1 MSINIIF
8 SDTTANGPSS
18 FDGLKRAINTTT
30 AIVAEAAGIEG
41 DIKITDI
48 EYRADWSDLED
59 QNHVYTFV
67 GISQD
72 GQHQFNGSVNM
83 TLTERKGW
91 FCFDSFRNE
100 LDRAEFFQPM
110 IDQFKGR
117 G

>member
-8 SDTTANGPSS
+8 SDTTANGPAS
-18 FDGLKRAINTTT
+18 FDGLTRAIHTTT

-41 DIKITDI
+41 DIRITDI
-48 EYRADWSDLED
+48 DYRDDWSDLED

-67 GISQD
+67 GTSQD
-72 GQHQFNGSVNM
+72 GHHFDGSVNM
-83 TLTERKGW
+83 TFTERKGW
-91 FCFDSFRNE
+91 FCFDSLLNE
-100 LDRAEFFQPM
+100 PDRAEFFQPM